1 MNTNRNYY
9 LYPSHMKKKLPLG
22 YVRYI
27 RYDNNKEN
35 MIVCTDHFHSL
46 ETSSKKPK
54 HTLKFTNNE
63 DCLEY
68 IQANYNDWYI
78 PEDIDTEGNDDGIV
92 IP

>member
-1 MNTNRNYY
+1 MKVKKNYY
-9 LYPSHMKKKLPLG
+9 LYPSNMKKKLPLG

-46 ETSSKKPK
+46 KRY
-54 HTLKFTNNE
+54 TLKFTNNE

-68 IQANYNDWYI
+68 IQANYNNWYI

>member
-1 MNTNRNYY
+1 MKVKKNYY

-22 YVRYI
+22 YIRYI

-46 ETSSKKPK
+46 KN

-63 DCLEY
+63 DCIEY
-68 IQANYNDWYI
+68 MNSNFNDWYT
-78 PEDIDTEGNDDGIV
+78 PEDIDIEDNDDDIV

>member
-1 MNTNRNYY
+1 MKVKKNYY
-9 LYPSHMKKKLPLG
+9 LYPSHEKKNLPLG
-22 YVRYI
+22 YIRYI
-27 RYDNNKEN
+27 RYNNNKEN

-54 HTLKFTNNE
+54 HILKFTNNE

-68 IQANYNDWYI
+68 MQSNFNDWYI
-78 PEDIDTEGNDDGIV
+78 PDNEDLPDDDGIV